1 MTSEEKFR
9 AEIYM
14 KDLLTYGEIIERSA
28 HGYWMRD
35 LDGEE
40 TFISK
45 SDIEELKEDLKRF

>member
-9 AEIYM
+9 SEIYM
-14 KDLLTYGEIIERSA
+14 RELLSCGEIIERTA

-45 SDIEELKEDLKRF
+45 ALIEYLKEGLNRF

>member
-14 KDLLTYGEIIERSA
+14 RELLAFGEIIERLE

-40 TFISK
+40 TFICESTIK
-45 SDIEELKEDLKRF
+45 YLKEGLNRF

>member
-14 KDLLTYGEIIERSA
+14 RELLSCGEIIERAA

-40 TFISK
+40 TFISNA
-45 SDIEELKEDLKRF
+45 SIEYLKEGLNRF